1 LTQNHE
7 KPWIIYSFCLSAI
20 FGKNVTNIKIH
31 V

>member
-1 LTQNHE
+1 
-7 KPWIIYSFCLSAI
+7 LSAI